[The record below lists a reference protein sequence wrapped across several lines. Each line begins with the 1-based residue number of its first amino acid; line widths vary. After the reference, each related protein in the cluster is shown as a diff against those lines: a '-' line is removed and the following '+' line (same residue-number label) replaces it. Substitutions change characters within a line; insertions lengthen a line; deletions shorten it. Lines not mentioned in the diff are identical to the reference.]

1 MIAEELD
8 RIEAE
13 QQEQLNSMVE
23 AYERDSV
30 MTGWRDLW
38 ARAQIQRIQYQL

>member
-13 QQEQLNSMVE
+13 QQTHFNSMVE

-30 MTGWRDLW
+30 MAGR
-38 ARAQIQRIQYQL
+38 